1 MRSAVVVLG
10 VMLVGSSSAAQGVS
24 PREAFD
30 QGLAAFQ
37 ARDYATALQRFERA
51 YALSHSPE
59 FLFNIGLTL
68 ERLER
73 RADAI
78 TALQQYLTLR
88 PSSPQRAVVE
98 RHIADLRAALAAATP
113 APVVA
118 PPPPPLPVVTPPPPS
133 PSLPPPPPPSVSR
146 PVWPWVVLG
155 VGVASGATGAVLLAT
170 ATDPGGDPDVR
181 TESQYVDATGALETR
196 RIVAGV
202 LLGVGGAAT
211 VAGLVG
217 ALVGRASRESAAP
230 RAFVW
235 PTAGGGVV
243 GVSGRF

>member
-1 MRSAVVVLG
+1 MRSAAVVLG
-10 VMLVGSSSAAQGVS
+10 VMLVGSSAAAQEVS
-24 PREAFD
+24 PREAFE

-51 YALSHSPE
+51 YTLTRSAE

-73 RADAI
+73 RDEAI

-98 RHIADLRAALAAATP
+98 RHIADLRAAP
-113 APVVA
+113 APPAPVVAPAVVPPPPPVVA
-118 PPPPPLPVVTPPPPS
+118 PPPP
-133 PSLPPPPPPSVSR
+133 SLPPRPPPTASR

-155 VGVASGATGAVLLAT
+155 VGVAAGATGAVLLAT

-202 LLGVGGAAT
+202 LLGVGGAAA

-217 ALVGRASRESAAP
+217 ALAGRPSRESATP

-235 PTAGGGVV
+235 PAAGGGLA

>member
-10 VMLVGSSSAAQGVS
+10 VMLVGSSAAAQEVS

-37 ARDYATALQRFERA
+37 ARDYAAALQRFERA
-51 YALSHSPE
+51 YALSRSPE

-73 RADAI
+73 RDDAI
-78 TALQQYLTLR
+78 AALQQYLALR
-88 PSSPQRAVVE
+88 PSSPQRVVVE

-118 PPPPPLPVVTPPPPS
+118 PAPPLPVVAPPAPPS
-133 PSLPPPPPPSVSR
+133 PPPPPVSR

-155 VGVASGATGAVLLAT
+155 AGVASGVAGAVMLAT
-170 ATDPGGDPDVR
+170 ATDPGSDPEVR
-181 TESQYVDATGALETR
+181 SEGQYVTATEALETR

-202 LLGVGGAAT
+202 LLGVGGAAA

-217 ALVGRASRESAAP
+217 ALVGGPSRESAAL
-230 RAFVW
+230 RAWVW
-235 PTAGGGVV
+235 PAAGGGVA

>member
-10 VMLVGSSSAAQGVS
+10 VVLVGSSAAAQEVS
-24 PREAFD
+24 PRAAFE

-37 ARDYATALQRFERA
+37 ARDYETALRRFERA
-51 YALSHSPE
+51 YALSRSPE

-73 RADAI
+73 RDEAI

-88 PSSPQRAVVE
+88 PSSPQRSVVE
-98 RHIADLRAALAAATP
+98 RHIADLRTAIAATRP
-113 APVVA
+113 VVVVA
-118 PPPPPLPVVTPPPPS
+118 P
-133 PSLPPPPPPSVSR
+133 LPPPPVVVAPRPLVTPVASR

-155 VGVASGATGAVLLAT
+155 AGVASGAAGAVMLAT
-170 ATDPGGDPDVR
+170 AADPGSDPDVR
-181 TESQYVDATGALETR
+181 SEGQYIEATGALETR

-202 LLGVGGAAT
+202 LLGVGGAAV
-211 VAGLVG
+211 VAGVVG
-217 ALVGRASRESAAP
+217 ALAGRPSRESSGP
-230 RAFVW
+230 RALVW
-235 PTAGGGVV
+235 PTAGGGLA